1 MAWYKKSKEWDMGS
15 YSPTDEEY
23 EARLWCIRNKI
34 YISPFAKGPAEWY
47 IDITLNG
54 KINRS
59 PSIYIKDMIWENI
72 YKFYKYFCDIIGYR
86 SQLFYIFPKYASNE

>member
-1 MAWYKKSKEWDMGS
+1 MAAAWHKKSKEWDMGS

-59 PSIYIKDMIWENI
+59 PHVYIKDMIWENI
-72 YKFYKYFCDIIGYR
+72 YKFYKYYYD
-86 SQLFYIFPKYASNE
+86 KHKK

>member
-1 MAWYKKSKEWDMGS
+1 MAAAWHKKSKEWDMGG
-15 YSPTDEEY
+15 YNPTDEEY

-59 PSIYIKDMIWENI
+59 PHVYIKDMIWENI
-72 YKFYKYFCDIIGYR
+72 YKFYKYYYD
-86 SQLFYIFPKYASNE
+86 KHKE